1 MSLHLTLELGLEGR
15 EWICHDVRGER
26 HRRGRDPREP
36 RSRAEEGRRQQGP
49 GSHKAQRRAK
59 GWQDHYGNKAKE
71 EGRLDGDMERTGKKQ
86 GGWQLLEML
95 GQVLGMLE
103 GPTE

>member
-1 MSLHLTLELGLEGR
+1 
-15 EWICHDVRGER
+15 
-26 HRRGRDPREP
+26 
-36 RSRAEEGRRQQGP
+36 
-49 GSHKAQRRAK
+49 
-59 GWQDHYGNKAKE
+59 
-71 EGRLDGDMERTGKKQ
+71 MERTGKKQ